1 MSRKWVTDMCADVRI
16 VVCRTLAVLAGALSL
31 AAAAP
36 AAERAPAAAPLRV
49 VASFSVLGDMVQQ
62 IGGDHIALTTI
73 VGPNGDVH
81 DFEPSPKDS
90 KALAHAQL
98 LLVNG
103 LGFET
108 WMPRL
113 VQASGFKGLKVVATR
128 GITPRRLSAGEQA
141 LERAEERRATHGHGH
156 SRGKH
161 HEPEAAPTDVDPHA
175 WQSLSNGLVYVQ
187 NITAG
192 LIKADPAHAA
202 DYQSHADMYIAQIK
216 ALDAKLKQALA
227 AIPEAR
233 RKVVTSH
240 DAFGYFGLAY
250 GVQFISATGISN
262 EAEPSA
268 KEMARLIDQIKKEHV
283 PAVFLE
289 NVTNPKLIRQISR
302 ETGAEIGGEL
312 YSDALAA
319 PDQPAGTYLG
329 MFEWNAGKLIYALGP
344 KQH

>member
-1 MSRKWVTDMCADVRI
+1 MSRKWVTDLCADARI
-16 VVCRTLAVLAGALSL
+16 VACRTLAALAGSLLL

-36 AAERAPAAAPLRV
+36 ALAAEPAPGAAPLRV

-81 DFEPSPKDS
+81 DFEPRPKDS
-90 KALAHAQL
+90 KALAQAQL

-113 VQASGFKGLKVVATR
+113 VQASGFKGLEVVATR

-141 LERAEERRATHGHGH
+141 LERAEERRAGHGH
-156 SRGKH
+156 EKRRQ
-161 HEPEAAPTDVDPHA
+161 PEAAPTDVDPHA

-250 GVQFISATGISN
+250 GVQFISATGISS

-268 KEMARLIDQIKKEHV
+268 REMARLIDQIKKEHV

-289 NVTNPKLIRQISR
+289 NITNPKLIRQISR
-302 ETGAEIGGEL
+302 ETGAKIGGEL

-344 KQH
+344 QQH

>member
-1 MSRKWVTDMCADVRI
+1 MCGDARAVAR
-16 VVCRTLAVLAGALSL
+16 RALAALAGGLL
-31 AAAAP
+31 WAAAAC
-36 AAERAPAAAPLRV
+36 AAPAPGAVAAPDSAPLRV

-113 VQASGFKGLKVVATR
+113 VQASGFKGLEVVASR
-128 GITPRRLSAGEQA
+128 GITPRHLSAGEQA
-141 LERAEERRATHGHGH
+141 LERAEERRGGHEH
-156 SRGKH
+156 ERGR
-161 HEPEAAPTDVDPHA
+161 EERRQPGAAPTDIDPHA

-283 PAVFLE
+283 SAVFLE
-289 NVTNPKLIRQISR
+289 NITNPKLIRQISR
-302 ETGAEIGGEL
+302 ETGAKIGGEL

-344 KQH
+344 AQH